1 MPNLNQPHFVI
12 RPNKDV
18 TIRAALSLT
27 PQYTKLLR
35 ELQKSDGR
43 IIFPH
48 DIAVN
53 QNHCGSYVTLYDKE
67 LNFGVAFLLALMGED
82 GFNKFKV
89 EIESY
94 SAEEQQV
101 FLDELTDDDE
111 DWDEIVEQF
120 QIPESPHEW
129 MEVRQRLALLPTE
142 ERQELEKRSGFFW
155 SFFFGSF
162 FNTLSLMIHGEK
174 LTALVPQAISG
185 DDDAFMKAAQTD
197 RMLLLHHPYFRE
209 RKLRAQNEGD
219 KKFLFRLANRE
230 STPVLNGK
238 IQFPG
243 LYMLFGILESFQW
256 LDSLTAPEILN
267 MCEQA
272 GLDSYQNRID
282 DEDYVSKRL
291 REYRRWQSFLQM
303 SRI

>member
-1 MPNLNQPHFVI
+1 MI
-12 RPNKDV
+12 RPNKNA
-18 TIRAALSLT
+18 TIKAALSLT
-27 PQYTKLLR
+27 PEYTKLFR

-53 QNHCGSYVTLYDKE
+53 QNLCGSYVTLYDKE

-94 SAEEQQV
+94 SPEEQQV

-129 MEVRQRLALLPTE
+129 MEARQRLALLPTE
-142 ERQELEKRSGFFW
+142 ERQELEKRNGFFW
-155 SFFFGSF
+155 SYFFGSF
-162 FNTLSLMIHGEK
+162 FNTLALMVHGEK
-174 LTALVPQAISG
+174 LTALVPQAING
-185 DDDAFMKAAQTD
+185 DEDAFMRAVQTD
-197 RMLLLHHPYFRE
+197 RMLLLHHPYFRD

-219 KKFLFRLANRE
+219 KRFLMRLASRE
-230 STPVLNGK
+230 SIPILNGQV
-238 IQFPG
+238 QFPG
-243 LYMLFGILESFQW
+243 LYMLFGILESLQW
-256 LDSLTAPEILN
+256 LNDMSAPEILD
-267 MCEQA
+267 MCINA
-272 GLDSYQNRID
+272 GLDPYQNRID
-282 DEDYVSKRL
+282 DADYVSKRL
-291 REYRRWQSFLQM
+291 REYRQWQKTLRM